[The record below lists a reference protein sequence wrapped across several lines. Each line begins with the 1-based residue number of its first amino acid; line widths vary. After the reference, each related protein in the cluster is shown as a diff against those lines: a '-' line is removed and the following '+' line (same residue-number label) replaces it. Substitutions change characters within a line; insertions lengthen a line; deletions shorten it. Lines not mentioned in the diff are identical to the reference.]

1 MNVPQSAAPV
11 MQSAPRGSLEVPRSE
26 GITPYNPS
34 PTPSP
39 RGSVLSIS
47 PGGEI
52 AGALSGLSPGDSW
65 EEALSREKERAE
77 ARVACVSTACPCHT
91 RSLPADYPRSYS
103 GLKKSFVDLTA
114 FSASTNRRLDE
125 TYYGVLEKLASL
137 QKTIV
142 SLKELASASVSTN
155 DNFVAESR
163 SFLAEA
169 QARLDAFG
177 QFDEQEKHVQALEAR
192 VHKGRDRIEALSTR
206 VDVVRQKVERWER
219 ADREWQERT
228 RRRLK
233 SIWGVVLGLALV
245 LLLFYFGAKLYGP
258 ELGEVAGGL
267 KNEAMLAKTKLE
279 FGSKG
284 SPATTHGGERM
295 GLDST
300 SYGTAEV
307 RDEALRV
314 LDEL

>member
-1 MNVPQSAAPV
+1 MNVLQSAAPV
-11 MQSAPRGSLEVPRSE
+11 LQSAPRGSLEVPRSE
-26 GITPYNPS
+26 GITLYNAS

-39 RGSVLSIS
+39 RGSVFSIP

-52 AGALSGLSPGDSW
+52 AGGLSALSPGDSW

-77 ARVACVSTACPCHT
+77 ARVA
-91 RSLPADYPRSYS
+91 

-114 FSASTNRRLDE
+114 FSASTNRRLDD
-125 TYYGVLEKLASL
+125 TYYSVLEKLASL
-137 QKTIV
+137 QNTIV
-142 SLKELASASVSTN
+142 SLKKLASASASTN
-155 DNFVAESR
+155 DSFVAESR
-163 SFLAEA
+163 SFLSEA
-169 QARLDAFG
+169 QAQLDAFG

-192 VHKGRDRIEALSTR
+192 VHKGQERIEALSTR

-245 LLLFYFGAKLYGP
+245 LLLLYIGAKLYRP
-258 ELGEVAGGL
+258 ELEEVAGGL
-267 KNEAMLAKTKLE
+267 KNDAMLAKTKLE

-284 SPATTHGGERM
+284 SPTTVFGERK
-295 GLDST
+295 GLDIIKD
-300 SYGTAEV
+300 GTAQV
-307 RDEALRV
+307 QDEALRV